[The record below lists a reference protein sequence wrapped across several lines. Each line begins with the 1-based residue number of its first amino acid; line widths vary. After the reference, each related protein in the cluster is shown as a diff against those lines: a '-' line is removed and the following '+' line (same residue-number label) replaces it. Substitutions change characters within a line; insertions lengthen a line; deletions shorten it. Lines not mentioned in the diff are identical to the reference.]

1 MATEQPQG
9 RRQQT
14 FRWIEEQ
21 LPVEW
26 TLTVPA
32 VVLLLAA
39 TVLPLLALV
48 WISLTDLNLVT
59 SVNMNFIGLENYR
72 SNIFQSERARS
83 ALLTTG
89 IFIVSAVSIQLVL
102 GFLLALLLWGR
113 PQRRRIF
120 LPILLM
126 PMFVTW
132 IAVGLMFRFMFQSG
146 IGIVPHLLS
155 QIGINIAWLSNP
167 TYALAAIIIADIW
180 EWTSFMTIMLLA
192 GLEGLP
198 EAPHEAARTDGAGRI
213 EMFFDVTLPMMYP
226 VIGVAVFVRLIE
238 ASKVFPKVLA
248 MTEGGPGSSTET
260 ISYIIYEIGFRDF
273 GIATAASQAVT
284 VTLMLLALLYV
295 VYRSGGIEDV
305 F

>member
-89 IFIVSAVSIQLVL
+89 IFIVSAVS
-102 GFLLALLLWGR
+102 
-113 PQRRRIF
+113 RIS
-120 LPILLM
+120 
-126 PMFVTW
+126 
-132 IAVGLMFRFMFQSG
+132 AN
-146 IGIVPHLLS
+146 VPLS
-155 QIGINIAWLSNP
+155 L
-167 TYALAAIIIADIW
+167 
-180 EWTSFMTIMLLA
+180 
-192 GLEGLP
+192 
-198 EAPHEAARTDGAGRI
+198 R
-213 EMFFDVTLPMMYP
+213 
-226 VIGVAVFVRLIE
+226 
-238 ASKVFPKVLA
+238 
-248 MTEGGPGSSTET
+248 
-260 ISYIIYEIGFRDF
+260 
-273 GIATAASQAVT
+273 
-284 VTLMLLALLYV
+284 
-295 VYRSGGIEDV
+295 
-305 F
+305 

>member
-1 MATEQPQG
+1 M
-9 RRQQT
+9 
-14 FRWIEEQ
+14 
-21 LPVEW
+21 
-26 TLTVPA
+26 
-32 VVLLLAA
+32 LLAA
-39 TVLPLLALV
+39 TVLPLLALAY
-48 WISLTDLNLVT
+48 ISLTDFNLVT
-59 SVNMNFIGLENYR
+59 SVNMNFIGVENYR
-72 SNIFQSERARS
+72 DNILQSERARS

-89 IFIVSAVSIQLVL
+89 IFIVSAVSAQLVL

-113 PQRRRIF
+113 PRRRKIF
-120 LPILLM
+120 LPVLLM

-155 QIGINIAWLSNP
+155 QVGINIAWLADP
-167 TYALAAIIIADIW
+167 TYALIAIIIADIW

-198 EAPHEAARTDGAGRI
+198 EAPHEAARTDGAGRV

-248 MTEGGPGSSTET
+248 MTAGGPGSSTET

-273 GIATAASQAVT
+273 GMATAASQAVT

-295 VYRSGGIEDV
+295 VYRSGGMEDV

>member
-14 FRWIEEQ
+14 FRWIEER

-39 TVLPLLALV
+39 TVLPLLALI

-89 IFIVSAVSIQLVL
+89 IFIVSAVTIQLVL

-155 QIGINIAWLSNP
+155 QIGINIAWLSDP

-295 VYRSGGIEDV
+295 VYRSGGMEDV

>member
-1 MATEQPQG
+1 MATDQSRG
-9 RRQQT
+9 RRQEA
-14 FRWIEEQ
+14 FRRIEEK

-26 TLTVPA
+26 TLTAPA
-32 VVLLLAA
+32 VILLLAA
-39 TVLPLLALV
+39 TVLPLLALI
-48 WISLTDLNLVT
+48 WISLTDFNLVT
-59 SVNMNFIGLENYR
+59 SIDMNFIGLTNYQD
-72 SNIFQSERARS
+72 NLLQSARARA
-83 ALLTTG
+83 ALVTTG
-89 IFIVSAVSIQLVL
+89 IFIASAVSAQLVF
-102 GFLLALLLWGR
+102 GFLFALLLWRR
-113 PQRRRIF
+113 PKRRKFF
-120 LPILLM
+120 LPILLT
-126 PMFVTW
+126 PMFITW

-146 IGIVPHLLS
+146 IGIIPHLLS
-155 QIGINIAWLSNP
+155 QIGINIAWLSDP
-167 TYALAAIIIADIW
+167 TYALIAIIIADIW
-180 EWTSFMTIMLLA
+180 EWTSFMTVMLLA

-198 EAPHEAARTDGAGRI
+198 EAPHEAARTDGAGRL

-295 VYRSGGIEDV
+295 VYRSGGMEDV

>member
-1 MATEQPQG
+1 VP
-9 RRQQT
+9 
-14 FRWIEEQ
+14 IEY
-21 LPVEW
+21 
-26 TLTVPA
+26 TLTAPA
-32 VVLLLAA
+32 VALLLAA
-39 TVLPLLALV
+39 TILPLVALL
-48 WISLTDLNLVT
+48 WISLTDFNLVT
-59 SVNMNFIGLENYR
+59 SVDMNFVGLENYQD
-72 SNIFQSERARS
+72 NILQSERALS
-83 ALLTTG
+83 ALATTG
-89 IFIVSAVSIQLVL
+89 VFIFAAVSLQLVL

-113 PQRRRIF
+113 PKRRKVF

-132 IAVGLMFRFMFQSG
+132 IAVGLMFRFMFETG

-155 QIGINIAWLSNP
+155 QVGINIAWFSDP
-167 TYALAAIIIADIW
+167 TYALAAIIIADVW
-180 EWTSFMTIMLLA
+180 EWTSFMMILLLA
-192 GLEGLP
+192 GLESLP
-198 EAPHEAARTDGAGRI
+198 EAPHEAARTDGASRI

-226 VIGVAVFVRLIE
+226 VIGVAVFVRVIE

-284 VTLMLLALLYV
+284 VTLMLLGFLYV
-295 VYRSGGIEDV
+295 VYWTGGLDDV

>member
-155 QIGINIAWLSNP
+155 QIGINIAWLSDP

-192 GLEGLP
+192 GLE
-198 EAPHEAARTDGAGRI
+198 
-213 EMFFDVTLPMMYP
+213 
-226 VIGVAVFVRLIE
+226 AVFVRLIE

-295 VYRSGGIEDV
+295 VYRSGGMEDV

>member
-1 MATEQPQG
+1 MATEQQHG
-9 RRQQT
+9 RRRI
-14 FRWIEEQ
+14 FHWIEEQ
-21 LPVEW
+21 LPIEW
-26 TLTVPA
+26 TLTAPA
-32 VVLLLAA
+32 VIMLLAA
-39 TVLPLLALV
+39 TVLPLLALAY
-48 WISLTDLNLVT
+48 ISLTDFNLVT
-59 SVNMNFIGLENYR
+59 SVNMNFIGVENYR
-72 SNIFQSERARS
+72 DNILQSERARS

-89 IFIVSAVSIQLVL
+89 IFIVSAVSAQLVL

-113 PQRRRIF
+113 PRRRKIF
-120 LPILLM
+120 LPVLLM

-155 QIGINIAWLSNP
+155 QVGINIAWLADP
-167 TYALAAIIIADIW
+167 TYALIAIIIADIW

-198 EAPHEAARTDGAGRI
+198 EAPHEAARTDGAGRV

-248 MTEGGPGSSTET
+248 MTAGGPGSSTET

-273 GIATAASQAVT
+273 GMATAASQAVT

-295 VYRSGGIEDV
+295 VYRSGGMEDV

>member
-1 MATEQPQG
+1 MATKRSSG
-9 RRQQT
+9 YRHRA
-14 FRWIEEQ
+14 FRWVEDR

-26 TLTVPA
+26 TLTAPA
-32 VVLLLAA
+32 VIVLLAA
-39 TVLPLLALV
+39 TVLPLLALL
-48 WISLTDLNLVT
+48 WISLTDFNLVT
-59 SVNMNFIGLENYR
+59 SVDMNFVGIENYR
-72 SNIFQSERARS
+72 NNILQSDRAIS
-83 ALLTTG
+83 ALVTTG
-89 IFIVSAVSIQLVL
+89 IFIISAVSVQLVL

-113 PQRRRIF
+113 PRRRRIF
-120 LPILLM
+120 VPILLM

-132 IAVGLMFRFMFQSG
+132 IAVGLMFRFMFESG

-155 QIGINIAWLSNP
+155 QVGIQIAWFSDP
-167 TYALAAIIIADIW
+167 TYALAAVIIADIW
-180 EWTSFMTIMLLA
+180 EWVSFMMILLLA
-192 GLEGLP
+192 GLESLP
-198 EAPHEAARTDGAGRI
+198 EEPHEAARTDGAGRI

-273 GIATAASQAVT
+273 GMATAASQAVT

-295 VYRSGGIEDV
+295 FYWTGGMEDV

>member
-1 MATEQPQG
+1 VA
-9 RRQQT
+9 
-14 FRWIEEQ
+14 
-21 LPVEW
+21 
-26 TLTVPA
+26 
-32 VVLLLAA
+32 LLLAA
-39 TVLPLLALV
+39 TILPLVALL
-48 WISLTDLNLVT
+48 WISLTDFNLVT
-59 SVNMNFIGLENYR
+59 SVDMNFVGLENYQD
-72 SNIFQSERARS
+72 NILQSERALS
-83 ALLTTG
+83 ALATTG
-89 IFIVSAVSIQLVL
+89 VFIFAAVSLQLVL

-113 PQRRRIF
+113 PKRRKVF

-132 IAVGLMFRFMFQSG
+132 IAVGLMFRFMFETG

-155 QIGINIAWLSNP
+155 QVGINIAWFSDP
-167 TYALAAIIIADIW
+167 TYALAAIVIADVW
-180 EWTSFMTIMLLA
+180 EWTSFMMILLLA
-192 GLEGLP
+192 GLESLP
-198 EAPHEAARTDGAGRI
+198 EAPHEAARTDGASRI

-226 VIGVAVFVRLIE
+226 VIGVAVFVRVIE

-284 VTLMLLALLYV
+284 VTLMLLGFLYV
-295 VYRSGGIEDV
+295 VYWTGGLDDV

>member
-1 MATEQPQG
+1 MATESSRG
-9 RRQQT
+9 RWNRT
-14 FRWIEEQ
+14 FRSIEDR
-21 LPVEW
+21 LPIEY
-26 TLTVPA
+26 TLTAPA
-32 VVLLLAA
+32 VALLLAA
-39 TVLPLLALV
+39 TILPLVALL
-48 WISLTDLNLVT
+48 WISLTDFNLVT
-59 SVNMNFIGLENYR
+59 SVDMNFVGLENYQD
-72 SNIFQSERARS
+72 NILQSERALS
-83 ALLTTG
+83 ALATTG
-89 IFIVSAVSIQLVL
+89 VFIFAAVSLQLVL

-113 PQRRRIF
+113 PKRRKVF

-132 IAVGLMFRFMFQSG
+132 IAVGLMFRFMFETG

-155 QIGINIAWLSNP
+155 QVGINIAWFSDP
-167 TYALAAIIIADIW
+167 TYALAAIIIADVW
-180 EWTSFMTIMLLA
+180 EWTSFMMILLLA
-192 GLEGLP
+192 GLESLP
-198 EAPHEAARTDGAGRI
+198 EAPHEAARTDGASRI

-226 VIGVAVFVRLIE
+226 VIGVAVFVRVIE

-284 VTLMLLALLYV
+284 VTLMLLGFLYV
-295 VYRSGGIEDV
+295 VYWTGGLDDV

>member
-1 MATEQPQG
+1 MATEQQHG
-9 RRQQT
+9 RRRI

-21 LPVEW
+21 LPIEW
-26 TLTVPA
+26 TLTAPA
-32 VVLLLAA
+32 VIMLLAA

-48 WISLTDLNLVT
+48 YISLTDFNLVT
-59 SVNMNFIGLENYR
+59 SVNMNFIGVENYR
-72 SNIFQSERARS
+72 DNILQSERARS
-83 ALLTTG
+83 TLLTTG
-89 IFIVSAVSIQLVL
+89 IFIVSAVSAQLVL

-113 PQRRRIF
+113 PRRRKIF
-120 LPILLM
+120 LPVLLM

-155 QIGINIAWLSNP
+155 QVGINIAWLADP
-167 TYALAAIIIADIW
+167 TYALIAIIIADIW

-198 EAPHEAARTDGAGRI
+198 EAPHEAARTDGAGRV

-248 MTEGGPGSSTET
+248 MTAGGPGSSTET

-273 GIATAASQAVT
+273 GMATAASQAVT

-295 VYRSGGIEDV
+295 VYRSGGMEDV

>member
-1 MATEQPQG
+1 MATEQQHG
-9 RRQQT
+9 RRRI

-21 LPVEW
+21 LPIEW
-26 TLTVPA
+26 TLTAPA
-32 VVLLLAA
+32 VIMLLAA
-39 TVLPLLALV
+39 TVLPLLALAY
-48 WISLTDLNLVT
+48 ISLTDFNLVT
-59 SVNMNFIGLENYR
+59 SVNMNFIGVENYR
-72 SNIFQSERARS
+72 DNILQSERARS
-83 ALLTTG
+83 ALHTTG
-89 IFIVSAVSIQLVL
+89 IFIVSAVSAQLVL

-113 PQRRRIF
+113 PRRRKIF
-120 LPILLM
+120 LPVLLM

-155 QIGINIAWLSNP
+155 QVGINIAWLADP
-167 TYALAAIIIADIW
+167 TYALIAIIIADIW

-198 EAPHEAARTDGAGRI
+198 EAPHEAARTDGAGRV

-248 MTEGGPGSSTET
+248 MTAGGPGSSTET

-273 GIATAASQAVT
+273 GMATAASQAVT

-295 VYRSGGIEDV
+295 VYRSGGMEDV

>member
-14 FRWIEEQ
+14 LRWIEEQ

-155 QIGINIAWLSNP
+155 QIGINIAWLSDP
-167 TYALAAIIIADIW
+167 TYALAAIIIW

-295 VYRSGGIEDV
+295 VYRSGGMEDV

>member
-1 MATEQPQG
+1 MATEQSRK
-9 RRQQT
+9 RRQKT
-14 FRWIEEQ
+14 FRWIEER
-21 LPVEW
+21 LPIEW
-26 TLTVPA
+26 TLTAPA
-32 VVLLLAA
+32 VILLLAA
-39 TVLPLLALV
+39 TVLPLIALV
-48 WISLTDLNLVT
+48 WISLTDFNLVT
-59 SVNMNFIGLENYR
+59 SVDMKFIGLDNYQ
-72 SNIFQSERARS
+72 NNLLESERARS

-89 IFIVSAVSIQLVL
+89 IFIFVAVSAQLVL

-113 PQRRRIF
+113 PKRRKVF

-155 QIGINIAWLSNP
+155 QIGINIAWFSDP

-198 EAPHEAARTDGAGRI
+198 EAPHEAARTDGAGRLQ
-213 EMFFDVTLPMMYP
+213 MFFDVTLPMMYP

-273 GIATAASQAVT
+273 GMATAASQAVT

-295 VYRSGGIEDV
+295 VYRSGGMDNV

>member
-295 VYRSGGIEDV
+295 VYRSGGMEDV

>member
-155 QIGINIAWLSNP
+155 QIGINIAWLSDP

-295 VYRSGGIEDV
+295 VYRSGGMEDV

>member
-1 MATEQPQG
+1 MATEQQHG
-9 RRQQT
+9 RRRI

-21 LPVEW
+21 LPIEW
-26 TLTVPA
+26 TLTAPA
-32 VVLLLAA
+32 VIILLAA
-39 TVLPLLALV
+39 TVLPLLALAY
-48 WISLTDLNLVT
+48 ISLTDFNLVT
-59 SVNMNFIGLENYR
+59 SVNMNFIGVENYR
-72 SNIFQSERARS
+72 NNILQSERARS

-89 IFIVSAVSIQLVL
+89 IFIVSAVSAQLVL

-113 PQRRRIF
+113 PRRRKIF
-120 LPILLM
+120 LPVLLM

-155 QIGINIAWLSNP
+155 QVGINIAWLADP
-167 TYALAAIIIADIW
+167 TYALIAIIIADIW

-198 EAPHEAARTDGAGRI
+198 EAPHEAARTDGAGRV

-248 MTEGGPGSSTET
+248 MTAGGPGSSTET

-273 GIATAASQAVT
+273 GMATAASQAVT

-295 VYRSGGIEDV
+295 VYRSGGMEDV

>member
-1 MATEQPQG
+1 MATKQSRSRKQEV
-9 RRQQT
+9 

-26 TLTVPA
+26 TLTAPA
-32 VVLLLAA
+32 VILLLAA
-39 TVLPLLALV
+39 TVLPLLALI
-48 WISLTDLNLVT
+48 WISLTDFNLVT
-59 SVNMNFIGLENYR
+59 SVQMNFIGLDNYR
-72 SNIFQSERARS
+72 DNLLQSGRARS

-89 IFIVSAVSIQLVL
+89 IFIASAVSLQLVL

-113 PQRRRIF
+113 PRRRKIF
-120 LPILLM
+120 LPILLT
-126 PMFVTW
+126 PMFITW

-146 IGIVPHLLS
+146 IGIIPHLLS
-155 QIGINIAWLSNP
+155 QIGINIAWLSDP
-167 TYALAAIIIADIW
+167 TYALAAIIIADVW

-198 EAPHEAARTDGAGRI
+198 ESPHEAARTDGAGRL

-273 GIATAASQAVT
+273 GMATAASQGVT
-284 VTLMLLALLYV
+284 VTLMLLGLLYV
-295 VYRSGGIEDV
+295 VYRSGGMEDV

>member
-1 MATEQPQG
+1 VP
-9 RRQQT
+9 
-14 FRWIEEQ
+14 IEY
-21 LPVEW
+21 
-26 TLTVPA
+26 TLTAPA
-32 VVLLLAA
+32 VALLLAA
-39 TVLPLLALV
+39 TILPLVALL
-48 WISLTDLNLVT
+48 WISLTDFNLVT
-59 SVNMNFIGLENYR
+59 SVDMNFVGLENYQD
-72 SNIFQSERARS
+72 NILQSERALS
-83 ALLTTG
+83 ALATTG
-89 IFIVSAVSIQLVL
+89 VFIFAAVSLQLVL

-113 PQRRRIF
+113 PKRRKVF

-132 IAVGLMFRFMFQSG
+132 IAVGLMFRFMFETG

-155 QIGINIAWLSNP
+155 QVGINIAWFSDP
-167 TYALAAIIIADIW
+167 TYALAAIIIADVW
-180 EWTSFMTIMLLA
+180 EWTSFMMILLLA
-192 GLEGLP
+192 GLESLP
-198 EAPHEAARTDGAGRI
+198 EAPHEAARTDGASRI

-226 VIGVAVFVRLIE
+226 VIGVAVFVRVIE

-284 VTLMLLALLYV
+284 VTLMLLGFLYV
-295 VYRSGGIEDV
+295 VYWTGGLEDV

>member
-1 MATEQPQG
+1 MANESSRG
-9 RRQQT
+9 RRNRI
-14 FRWIEEQ
+14 FRWVEKQ

-26 TLTVPA
+26 TLTAPA
-32 VVLLLAA
+32 VGLLLAA
-39 TVLPLLALV
+39 TVIPLVALV
-48 WISLTDLNLVT
+48 WISLTDFNLVT
-59 SVNMNFIGLENYR
+59 SVEMNFVGLENYR
-72 SNIFQSERARS
+72 DNILQSERALS
-83 ALLTTG
+83 ALFTTG
-89 IFIVSAVSIQLVL
+89 VFIIAAVSIQLVF

-113 PQRRRIF
+113 PKRRRIF

-132 IAVGLMFRFMFQSG
+132 IAVGLMFRFMFEGG

-155 QIGINIAWLSNP
+155 QVGIQISWFSNP

-180 EWTSFMTIMLLA
+180 EWTSFMTVLLLA

-198 EAPHEAARTDGAGRI
+198 EAPHEAARTDGASRL

-248 MTEGGPGSSTET
+248 MTEGGPGSGTET
-260 ISYIIYEIGFRDF
+260 ISYIIYEVGFRDF
-273 GIATAASQAVT
+273 GMATAASQAVSM
-284 VTLMLLALLYV
+284 TLIVLAFLYV
-295 VYRSGGIEDV
+295 VYRSGGMSNV

>member
-1 MATEQPQG
+1 MATDQSRG
-9 RRQQT
+9 RRQEA
-14 FRWIEEQ
+14 FRRIEEK

-26 TLTVPA
+26 TLTAPA
-32 VVLLLAA
+32 VILLLAA
-39 TVLPLLALV
+39 TVLPLLALI
-48 WISLTDLNLVT
+48 WISLTDFNLVT
-59 SVNMNFIGLENYR
+59 SIDMNFIGLTNYQD
-72 SNIFQSERARS
+72 NLLQSARARA
-83 ALLTTG
+83 ALVTTG
-89 IFIVSAVSIQLVL
+89 IFIASAVSAQLVF
-102 GFLLALLLWGR
+102 GFLFALLLWRR
-113 PQRRRIF
+113 PKRRKFF
-120 LPILLM
+120 LPILLT
-126 PMFVTW
+126 PMFITW

-155 QIGINIAWLSNP
+155 QIGINIAWLSDP
-167 TYALAAIIIADIW
+167 TYALIAIIIADIW
-180 EWTSFMTIMLLA
+180 EWTSFMTVMLLA

-198 EAPHEAARTDGAGRI
+198 EAPHEAARTDGAGRL

-295 VYRSGGIEDV
+295 VYRSGGMEDV

>member
-1 MATEQPQG
+1 MED
-9 RRQQT
+9 R
-14 FRWIEEQ
+14 

-26 TLTVPA
+26 TLTAPA
-32 VVLLLAA
+32 VILLLAA
-39 TVLPLLALV
+39 TVLPLLALI
-48 WISLTDLNLVT
+48 WISLTDFNLVT
-59 SVNMNFIGLENYR
+59 SVDMNFIGLENYQ
-72 SNIFQSERARS
+72 SNILQSARARE
-83 ALLTTG
+83 ALTTTG
-89 IFIVSAVSIQLVL
+89 IFIISAVSVQLVL

-113 PQRRRIF
+113 PKRRKIF

-146 IGIVPHLLS
+146 IGIIPHLLS
-155 QIGINIAWLSNP
+155 QVGINIAWLSNP
-167 TYALAAIIIADIW
+167 TYALTAIIIADIW
-180 EWTSFMTIMLLA
+180 EWTSFMTILLLA

-198 EAPHEAARTDGAGRI
+198 EAPHEAARTDGAGCI

-248 MTEGGPGSSTET
+248 MTAGGPGSSTET

-295 VYRSGGIEDV
+295 VYRSGGVDDV

>member
-155 QIGINIAWLSNP
+155 QTGINIAWLSDP

-295 VYRSGGIEDV
+295 VYRSGGMEDV

>member
-1 MATEQPQG
+1 M
-9 RRQQT
+9 
-14 FRWIEEQ
+14 FRSIEDRVPIQ
-21 LPVEW
+21 Y
-26 TLTVPA
+26 TLTAPA

-39 TVLPLLALV
+39 TILPLVALL
-48 WISLTDLNLVT
+48 WISLTDFNLVT
-59 SVNMNFIGLENYR
+59 SVDMNFVGLENYR
-72 SNIFQSERARS
+72 DNILQSERALS
-83 ALLTTG
+83 ALATTG
-89 IFIVSAVSIQLVL
+89 VFIFTAVSLQLVL

-113 PQRRRIF
+113 PKRRKVF
-120 LPILLM
+120 LPVLLM

-132 IAVGLMFRFMFQSG
+132 IAVGLMFRFMFETG

-155 QIGINIAWLSNP
+155 QVGINIAWFSDP
-167 TYALAAIIIADIW
+167 TYALAAIIIADVW
-180 EWTSFMTIMLLA
+180 EWTSFMMILLLA
-192 GLEGLP
+192 GLESLP
-198 EAPHEAARTDGAGRI
+198 EAPHEAARTDGASRI

-226 VIGVAVFVRLIE
+226 VIGVAVFVRVIE

-284 VTLMLLALLYV
+284 VTLMLLGFLYV
-295 VYRSGGIEDV
+295 VYWTGGLEDV

>member
-273 GIATAASQAVT
+273 GSHGDADAAGTNLRRLPVRRDGRC
-284 VTLMLLALLYV
+284 LLTP
-295 VYRSGGIEDV
+295 R
-305 F
+305 